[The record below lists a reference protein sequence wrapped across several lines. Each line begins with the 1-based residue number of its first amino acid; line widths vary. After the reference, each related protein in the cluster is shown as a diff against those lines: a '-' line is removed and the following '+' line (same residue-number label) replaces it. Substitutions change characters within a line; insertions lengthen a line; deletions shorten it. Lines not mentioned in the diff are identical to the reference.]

1 MNTKTHT
8 LALESRN
15 KLNITAIDDVIS
27 FDETLISL
35 RIGENV
41 LNISGDALSIKHLSL
56 ENGEITV
63 EGNIS
68 ALVYFDDTP
77 RKKRRLLGR

>member
-8 LALESRN
+8 LALESRS
-15 KLNITAIDDVIS
+15 KLSITAIDDVIS

-35 RIGENV
+35 RVGENV
-41 LNISGDALSIKHLSL
+41 LNISGDTLSIKHLSL

>member
-8 LALESRN
+8 LALESRS
-15 KLNITAIDDVIS
+15 KLSITAIDDVIS

-35 RIGENV
+35 RVGENV
-41 LNISGDALSIKHLSL
+41 LNISGDVLSIKHLSL

>member
-8 LALESRN
+8 LALESRS
-15 KLNITAIDDVIS
+15 KLNVTAIDDVIS

-35 RIGENV
+35 RVGENV
-41 LNISGDALSIKHLSL
+41 LNISGDTLSIKHLSL